1 MNFSEKEIQDKIYS
15 KGYEWHELISELN
28 LPIKTDFIGE
38 ENSIEKLTVNSL
50 LTNRIIEKLNYLY
63 TKLIESDLIGNEVSL
78 YKEGDSTIRADLIGR
93 IPAGNHL
100 MLIEVK
106 KSYQTERESF
116 TELLGYSNHLNTV
129 FPTLNKTDIFYIL
142 IAPFENRIVRDAFIK
157 KLVFDNINII
167 GLIPF
172 FEDSNDINTLKLK
185 PFIPDFKDLIKFT
198 DSAFNEKNFNVV
210 KVTWTGKEHV
220 WNMPNKEDPNHHIQ
234 ERMNLVCQI
243 VSQKMESN
251 GIHGFVFTSQL
262 WPEFPFMCPN
272 SLIMVGLN
280 PYSINH
286 DLYFS
291 KLGVSKDDLKFF
303 DSTAPS
309 FSEAISLFSKD
320 KLSKIDEKDGLMEE
334 IRIGWDSILYKIGF
348 EALDI
353 ALKDVEETHFI
364 KDRGSFTWDD
374 YQTKFIEDVTCFN
387 FKIFPTGL
395 INELY
400 LETLGID
407 YKFIQKHGIE
417 NHFFYGDIEGNLID
431 SYGSH
436 MSFRLFIKRMFN
448 NIDDFI

>member
-15 KGYEWHELISELN
+15 KGYEWHELISELK
-28 LPIKTDFIGE
+28 LPSKTNFI
-38 ENSIEKLTVNSL
+38 ENEDSVVKLTVNSL
-50 LTNRIIEKLNYLY
+50 LTNKMINKIDYLY
-63 TKLIESDLIGNEVSL
+63 SKLIESDLIGNEVSL

-93 IPAGNHL
+93 IPEGNHL
-100 MLIEVK
+100 ILIEVK

-142 IAPFENRIVRDAFIK
+142 IAPFENRIVREAFIK
-157 KLVFDNINII
+157 KLVIDNINIV
-167 GLIPF
+167 GLVPF
-172 FEDSNDINTLKLK
+172 FDDENNIDTLRLK
-185 PFIPDFKDLIKFT
+185 PFVPDFKDLINFT

-210 KVTWTGKEHV
+210 KLTWTGKENV
-220 WNMPNKEDPNHHIQ
+220 WNMPNKEDPNHYIQ

-243 VSQKMESN
+243 VSQKMEAN

-262 WPEFPFMCPN
+262 WPELPFMYPN

-286 DLYFS
+286 DLFHS
-291 KLGVSKDDLKFF
+291 KHGVLKSDLKYF
-303 DSTAPS
+303 DSTTPS

-320 KLSKIDEKDGLMEE
+320 KLSKIEEENGLMEE
-334 IRIGWDSILYKIGF
+334 IRMGWDSVLWKIGF
-348 EALDI
+348 EALDF
-353 ALKDVEETHFI
+353 ALKDIENTDVSI
-364 KDRGSFTWDD
+364 DYGSFTWDD
-374 YQTKFIEDVTCFN
+374 YQTKFLEDITCFN

-400 LETLGID
+400 METLDID
-407 YKFIQKHGIE
+407 YKFIQEHGID

-436 MSFRLFIKRMFN
+436 ISFRLFINRMFN
-448 NIDDFI
+448 NIDDLI